1 MASTTSTPSPASAAE
16 ASVRALINAAAD
28 DFSTCLVAMP
38 QCDAASLAATRGGPL
53 LERNKARIQE
63 WNAAGYTVRNR
74 ERFRFV
80 IESVTVN
87 GTASSASAVVCI
99 ADGSR
104 LVMPGAGPGG
114 ADVVIDETY
123 GSGRET
129 WDIRLDADGRWR
141 VYDAPASGPTES
153 RDACPAS

>member
-1 MASTTSTPSPASAAE
+1 
-16 ASVRALINAAAD
+16 
-28 DFSTCLVAMP
+28 MP
-38 QCDAASLAATRGGPL
+38 QCDVTSLAATRAGPL
-53 LERNKARIQE
+53 LERNKARIQA

-87 GTASSASAVVCI
+87 ASDSATAVVCI

-104 LVMPGAGPGG
+104 LVKPGAGPGG

-129 WDIRLDADGRWR
+129 WDIRRDADGRWR

-153 RDACPAS
+153 RDVCPAS